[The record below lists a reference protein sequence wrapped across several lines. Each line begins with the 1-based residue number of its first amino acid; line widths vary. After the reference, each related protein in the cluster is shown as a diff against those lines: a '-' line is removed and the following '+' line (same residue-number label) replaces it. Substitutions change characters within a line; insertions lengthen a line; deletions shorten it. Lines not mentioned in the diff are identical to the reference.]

1 MQFFLLSMSLSLSS
15 LGHIWFFFPSMSLTF
30 PSLGHMQS
38 FLFSM
43 SHYFSKTG
51 HNAELFV
58 HMSRYLSKVGHFN
71 KLFVYMSPWL
81 WKWDISINFLLIC
94 PITFK
99 NYTQKHLFSYAIS
112 NFLHK
117 NIWLVFS
124 LVVTLSV
131 REYWIVDPRR
141 RTITVNFFE

>member
-1 MQFFLLSMSLSLSS
+1 MQLAPTTMCRR
-15 LGHIWFFFPSMSLTF
+15 TE
-30 PSLGHMQS
+30 HMQS

-43 SHYFSKTG
+43 SHYFLKTG

-81 WKWDISINFLLIC
+81 WKWDILINFLLIY

-117 NIWLVFS
+117 NI
-124 LVVTLSV
+124 
-131 REYWIVDPRR
+131 
-141 RTITVNFFE
+141 

>member
-1 MQFFLLSMSLSLSS
+1 
-15 LGHIWFFFPSMSLTF
+15 
-30 PSLGHMQS
+30 
-38 FLFSM
+38 
-43 SHYFSKTG
+43 
-51 HNAELFV
+51 
-58 HMSRYLSKVGHFN
+58 MSRYLSKVGHFN

-112 NFLHK
+112 N
-117 NIWLVFS
+117 
-124 LVVTLSV
+124 V

-141 RTITVNFFE
+141 RTITVNFFEQNILNIQYSFDATIKVNIYDDLYIDFS